1 MSTDPVAEAN
11 VLLVDRGY
19 REPQLAVHVS
29 PMPGRV
35 LLKGTKIV
43 SPFTDAPD
51 VVLRVVRERVPDAA
65 ELGDRM
71 LTPHELRA
79 WLAEVSSDADRQA

>member
-1 MSTDPVAEAN
+1 MSADPVEEAN
-11 VLLVDRGY
+11 ALLVGKGY

-43 SPFTDAPD
+43 SPFADAPD
-51 VVLRVVRERVPDAA
+51 VVLHVVRERVPDAA
-65 ELGDRM
+65 ALGDRM
-71 LTPHELRA
+71 LTPHELREF
-79 WLAEVSSDADRQA
+79 LN

>member
-1 MSTDPVAEAN
+1 MTGDPVAEAN
-11 VLLVDRGY
+11 AILAERGY

-43 SPFTDAPD
+43 SPFADSRD

-65 ELGDRM
+65 ELGHRM
-71 LTPHELRA
+71 LTPHELRE
-79 WLAEVSSDADRQA
+79 WLAQF

>member
-1 MSTDPVAEAN
+1 MTGDPVAEAN
-11 VLLVDRGY
+11 ALLSERGY

-43 SPFTDAPD
+43 SPFADSPD
-51 VVLRVVRERVPDAA
+51 VVLRVVRDGVPASA
-65 ELGDRM
+65 ELGERM
-71 LTPHELRA
+71 LTPHELRDR
-79 WLAEVSSDADRQA
+79 LERSGSST

>member
-1 MSTDPVAEAN
+1 MTGDPVAEAN
-11 VLLVDRGY
+11 ALLSERGY

-43 SPFTDAPD
+43 SPFADSPD
-51 VVLRVVRERVPDAA
+51 VVLRVVREGVPASA
-65 ELGDRM
+65 ELGERM
-71 LTPHELRA
+71 LTPHELRDR
-79 WLAEVSSDADRQA
+79 LERSGSST